1 MNTAQFKQAC
11 SLAFSAANLPPDTLE
26 IFDGFGLRNFRPVF
40 VSLNQVASLI
50 RWQCSQLNGGID
62 SEALGEVLAFGRKRF
77 QIVAILAV
85 MLSSVLLAPTAS
97 ARGTSGMRRH
107 YATNSVIVHQGKQYP
122 HSQRLNK
129 GTNLHRN
136 R

>member
-11 SLAFSAANLPPDTLE
+11 KLAFSGADLPPDSLE
-26 IFDGFGLRNFRPVF
+26 IFDGFGLRDYRTVF
-40 VSLNQVASLI
+40 VSLGQVARLI
-50 RWQCSQLNGGID
+50 RWQCSQLNGDID
-62 SEALGEVLAFGRKRF
+62 NGALAEILACGRKKF
-77 QIVAILAV
+77 QIIAMLAAILCGAL
-85 MLSSVLLAPTAS
+85 MTPMAN

-107 YATNSVIVHQGKQYP
+107 YATNAVIVHQGKQYP

-129 GTNLHRN
+129 GSNLHRN